1 VGKIGLALVAA
12 ALVGACGRPEAR
24 NGKRTYDLV
33 LKDGW
38 IVDGS
43 GSPRYRGDVAIRGDK
58 IAAVGFLNG
67 GAARETVDVAGL
79 IVTPGFIDMMG
90 QSEINALIDNR
101 VLSKITQGVTTEVTG
116 EGSSVAP
123 LTDQLARDDSDAMKK
138 WHYREDWRDLD
149 GYFAQL
155 EKQGTALNIATFVGA
170 TQVRLAV
177 LGKGDR
183 QPTATELAH
192 MTAIVES
199 VMEQGALGVWTA
211 LEYAPASY
219 SKTEEIIALAKAA
232 RRHGGVY
239 ASHMRNEGA
248 HIDDALDEVFRIA
261 REAAI
266 PAEISHLKVSG
277 RQSWGRMPRVLARI
291 DSARAAGLD
300 VTADQYPYIRAATAL
315 DAAIPTWAE
324 NGGWDSLLARLRQ
337 PATRARLREEMLHP
351 TGPES
356 FYYESGGG
364 AGVLITGTFQDSL
377 RYLQGKTIAQIAAA
391 RHRDE
396 VETLFD
402 VVLAEGGHRTD
413 AVYAVMDEPDVQ
425 AAMKMWWVAVNT
437 DFGGVAPDGPFG
449 AQSAH
454 PRAYGTFARILGHY
468 ARDLKLFP
476 LEFAVHKMTTLAA
489 QRVGL
494 TDRGLLKAGM
504 AADITVFD
512 AATVADKATFEQ
524 PHQPSVGFA
533 YVFVNGQKVLD
544 HGKLTAARPG
554 RGLRGPGYVPPEHRG
569 KQ

>member
-1 VGKIGLALVAA
+1 MATLKSTLLALLACV
-12 ALVGACGRPEAR
+12 ACGRGERGGERAPF
-24 NGKRTYDLV
+24 DLI
-33 LKDGW
+33 LENGW

-67 GAARETVDVAGL
+67 AAARETVDVAGL

-183 QPTATELAH
+183 QPTATELAR
-192 MTAIVES
+192 MTAIVDS
-199 VMEQGALGVWTA
+199 LMEQGALGVWTA

-232 RRHGGVY
+232 RRHGGIY

-300 VTADQYPYIRAATAL
+300 VTADQYPYVRAATAL

-377 RYLQGKTIAQIAAA
+377 RYLQGKTVAQIAAV

-396 VETLFD
+396 IETLFD

-449 AQSAH
+449 TQSAH

-468 ARDLKLFP
+468 ARDLRLFP
-476 LEFAVHKMTTLAA
+476 LEFAVHKMTALAA

-494 TDRGLLKAGM
+494 ADRGLLKAGL

-554 RGLRGPGYVPPEHRG
+554 RGLRGPGYVPRERRG